1 MVFKVGQEWFSSAKP
16 WTTLMNDLICLNC
29 DMDDLP
35 RCFTSAAF
43 NRRNDGTLFSKS
55 VPYLIGP
62 ANRRQNLYATQQ
74 QSPKTSLYTT
84 IFHFYKYDSTRQSS
98 CFCKLVRPVW
108 RNRLFRSF
116 EWVCCN
122 YRPTTMSME
131 NSTPD
136 DDIVHAACLHHL
148 LASGD
153 WEWERENSITVDT
166 SLPHE
171 SIQYRTIERGGR
183 DARKIEAEEPTIII
197 LWIMYNIDSFI
208 AFIVHLHAPWRK
220 NGRQSR
226 RK

>member
-1 MVFKVGQEWFSSAKP
+1 MPHNNNHRKHH
-16 WTTLMNDLICLNC
+16 C
-29 DMDDLP
+29 
-35 RCFTSAAF
+35 
-43 NRRNDGTLFSKS
+43 
-55 VPYLIGP
+55 
-62 ANRRQNLYATQQ
+62 
-74 QSPKTSLYTT
+74 
-84 IFHFYKYDSTRQSS
+84 TRQSS
-98 CFCKLVRPVW
+98 
-108 RNRLFRSF
+108 
-116 EWVCCN
+116 
-122 YRPTTMSME
+122 T
-131 NSTPD
+131 STNT
-136 DDIVHAACLHHL
+136 IVHDNHHAFANLSGQCDGTDFSDHLSGFAATIGQRPCRWRIRHPMMILCMPHAFTICWQ